1 MLKILKTL
9 ESIFLLMLRKNLSC
23 CESLLK
29 QYSSEIKKNENY
41 LPEYDEFAMSV
52 EGKLFDNQDEPMR
65 NFILIWNH
73 MLEAGHR
80 TSFYSKLVSLRRELD
95 YAINRKTKYS

>member
-1 MLKILKTL
+1 MPPMVATL
-9 ESIFLLMLRKNLSC
+9 ES
-23 CESLLK
+23 LK
-29 QYSSEIKKNENY
+29 LVPK
-41 LPEYDEFAMSV
+41 PEYDEFAMSV